1 MEGKITSLTGRRS
14 RPTGAPFRRDGEGL
28 SGEHAGSS
36 VRDFP
41 ENKEGFE
48 MKWQQPT
55 WVGFFVTT
63 LLVVPFL
70 LAGCPKRPEIAETT
84 PKAIGPQGA
93 IAMPGPA
100 LPSPPTVS
108 AVPPT
113 VPAAEEKS
121 PPEVTTA
128 QTPETEAAR
137 EGRVEEAEVPPDQ
150 GAEAPPGAPT
160 APGPGPGEAEVKP
173 GAGVKESEVMPGGS
187 PSAAESELKPETA
200 TPVKESEATPGSEP
214 QAQGAD
220 VGAVPG
226 IATPSG
232 AEPSPGGTASSAPAE
247 PVTAPPVAAA
257 PVESPSGPASPAPA
271 AVAQA
276 PKAPEVSV
284 KDIFFDFDQAMIRD
298 DSKKTLADNVLW
310 LKTNPA
316 SKVSIEGHCD
326 GRGSSEYNL
335 ALGERRAR
343 VTRDFLVAAGIEA
356 NRVNTIS
363 FGKERPFVL
372 GHDESAWKW
381 NRRAHFTF

>member
-1 MEGKITSLTGRRS
+1 MRQKR
-14 RPTGAPFRRDGEGL
+14 
-28 SGEHAGSS
+28 HA
-36 VRDFP
+36 
-41 ENKEGFE
+41 
-48 MKWQQPT
+48 WI
-55 WVGFFVTT
+55 GFFITT

-70 LAGCPKRPEIAETT
+70 LVGCPKRPEIAETS

-100 LPSPPTVS
+100 LPPPPTVS

-113 VPAAEEKS
+113 VLPSEEKS

-128 QTPETEAAR
+128 PTQERETAG
-137 EGRVEEAEVPPDQ
+137 EGRVEEAEVPP
-150 GAEAPPGAPT
+150 GAPT
-160 APGPGPGEAEVKP
+160 APEPGPAEAGVKP
-173 GAGVKESEVMPGGS
+173 GAGVKEADVMSGAS
-187 PSAAESELKPETA
+187 PSAADTEVKPETV
-200 TPVKESEATPGSEP
+200 TPVKEPPTPGSET

-232 AEPSPGGTASSAPAE
+232 AEPAPGGTSPSAPAE

-257 PVESPSGPASPAPA
+257 PIESPSGPA
-271 AVAQA
+271 VAQA
-276 PKAPEVSV
+276 PKRLEVTV
-284 KDIFFDFDQAMIRD
+284 TDIFFDFDQSAIRD

-310 LKTNPA
+310 LRTNPA
-316 SKVSIEGHCD
+316 AKVTIEGHSD
-326 GRGSSEYNL
+326 ERGSSEYNL

-343 VTRDFLVAAGIEA
+343 VTRDFLVATGIEA
-356 NRVNTIS
+356 NRISTIS

-381 NRRAHFTF
+381 NRRAHFTLSTK

>member
-1 MEGKITSLTGRRS
+1 
-14 RPTGAPFRRDGEGL
+14 
-28 SGEHAGSS
+28 
-36 VRDFP
+36 
-41 ENKEGFE
+41 
-48 MKWQQPT
+48 MKRQQPT

-70 LAGCPKRPEIAETT
+70 LVGCPKRPEIAETT

-100 LPSPPTVS
+100 LPPPPTVS

-113 VPAAEEKS
+113 VLAPEEKS

-128 QTPETEAAR
+128 QTQETEAAR

-150 GAEAPPGAPT
+150 GAEAPPGAP
-160 APGPGPGEAEVKP
+160 AAPEPGPAEAGVKP
-173 GAGVKESEVMPGGS
+173 GAGVKETDVMSGAS
-187 PSAAESELKPETA
+187 PSAAESEVKPETA
-200 TPVKESEATPGSEP
+200 TPVKETEAAPGSET
-214 QAQGAD
+214 QAQGAE

-232 AEPSPGGTASSAPAE
+232 AEPSPGGTSPSAPAE
-247 PVTAPPVAAA
+247 PVAAPPVAAA
-257 PVESPSGPASPAPA
+257 AVDSPSSPPPAS

-276 PKAPEVSV
+276 PKAPELTAV
-284 KDIFFDFDQAMIRD
+284 KDIFFDFDQAAIRD
-298 DSKKTLADNVLW
+298 DSRKTLADNVLW
-310 LKTNPA
+310 LRTNPA
-316 SKVSIEGHCD
+316 AKVTIEGHSD
-326 GRGSSEYNL
+326 ERGSSEYNL

-381 NRRAHFTF
+381 NRRAHFTLSTK

>member
-1 MEGKITSLTGRRS
+1 
-14 RPTGAPFRRDGEGL
+14 
-28 SGEHAGSS
+28 
-36 VRDFP
+36 
-41 ENKEGFE
+41 

-70 LAGCPKRPEIAETT
+70 LVGCPKRPEIAETT

-93 IAMPGPA
+93 IAMPGPT
-100 LPSPPTVS
+100 LPPPPTVS

-113 VPAAEEKS
+113 VPAPEEKS

-128 QTPETEAAR
+128 QSQETEAAR

-160 APGPGPGEAEVKP
+160 APEPGPGEAEVKP
-173 GAGVKESEVMPGGS
+173 GTGVKEADVMSGAS
-187 PSAAESELKPETA
+187 PSAAESELKPET
-200 TPVKESEATPGSEP
+200 
-214 QAQGAD
+214 
-220 VGAVPG
+220 
-226 IATPSG
+226 
-232 AEPSPGGTASSAPAE
+232 GGTPPSAPAE

-257 PVESPSGPASPAPA
+257 PVESPSGPA
-271 AVAQA
+271 VAQA
-276 PKAPEVSV
+276 PKAPELTAV

-298 DSKKTLADNVLW
+298 DSKKTMADNVLW

-316 SKVSIEGHCD
+316 AKVTIEGHCD
-326 GRGSSEYNL
+326 ERGSSEYNL

-381 NRRAHFTF
+381 NRRAHFTLSIK

>member
-1 MEGKITSLTGRRS
+1 
-14 RPTGAPFRRDGEGL
+14 
-28 SGEHAGSS
+28 
-36 VRDFP
+36 
-41 ENKEGFE
+41 

-70 LAGCPKRPEIAETT
+70 LVGCPKRPEIAETT

-100 LPSPPTVS
+100 LPTPPTVS

-113 VPAAEEKS
+113 VPALEEKS

-128 QTPETEAAR
+128 QSQETEAAR
-137 EGRVEEAEVPPDQ
+137 EGRVEEAEVPP
-150 GAEAPPGAPT
+150 GAPT
-160 APGPGPGEAEVKP
+160 APEPGPAEAGVKP
-173 GAGVKESEVMPGGS
+173 GAGVKEADVMSGASPAEAEV
-187 PSAAESELKPETA
+187 KPETS
-200 TPVKESEATPGSEP
+200 TPGKEAEAAPGSET
-214 QAQGAD
+214 QAQGAE

-226 IATPSG
+226 IASPSG
-232 AEPSPGGTASSAPAE
+232 AESSFGGTSPSAPAE

-257 PVESPSGPASPAPA
+257 PVESPSGPA
-271 AVAQA
+271 VAQA
-276 PKAPEVSV
+276 PKAPEVAV
-284 KDIFFDFDQAMIRD
+284 KDIFFDFDQALIRD
-298 DSKKTLADNVLW
+298 DSKKTMADNVLW

-316 SKVSIEGHCD
+316 AKVTIEGHCD
-326 GRGSSEYNL
+326 ERGSSEYNL

-381 NRRAHFTF
+381 NRRAHFTLSTK

>member
-1 MEGKITSLTGRRS
+1 
-14 RPTGAPFRRDGEGL
+14 
-28 SGEHAGSS
+28 
-36 VRDFP
+36 
-41 ENKEGFE
+41 

-55 WVGFFVTT
+55 WVGFLVTT

-70 LAGCPKRPEIAETT
+70 LVGCPKRPEIAETT

-100 LPSPPTVS
+100 LPPPPTVS

-113 VPAAEEKS
+113 VPAPEEKS

-128 QTPETEAAR
+128 QTQETEAAR

-150 GAEAPPGAPT
+150 GAETPPGAPT
-160 APGPGPGEAEVKP
+160 APEPGPAEAGVKP
-173 GAGVKESEVMPGGS
+173 GTGVKETDVMSGAS
-187 PSAAESELKPETA
+187 PSAAESEVKPETA
-200 TPVKESEATPGSEP
+200 SPVKEVKETEAAPGSEP
-214 QAQGAD
+214 QAQGAE

-232 AEPSPGGTASSAPAE
+232 AEPSPGGTSLSAPAE
-247 PVTAPPVAAA
+247 PVAAPPVAAPA
-257 PVESPSGPASPAPA
+257 VDSPSSPPPAS

-276 PKAPEVSV
+276 PKAPELTAV
-284 KDIFFDFDQAMIRD
+284 KDIFFDFDQAAIRD

-310 LKTNPA
+310 LRANPA
-316 SKVSIEGHCD
+316 AKVTIEGHSD
-326 GRGSSEYNL
+326 ERGSSEYNL

-381 NRRAHFTF
+381 NRRAHFMLITK

>member
-1 MEGKITSLTGRRS
+1 
-14 RPTGAPFRRDGEGL
+14 
-28 SGEHAGSS
+28 
-36 VRDFP
+36 
-41 ENKEGFE
+41 
-48 MKWQQPT
+48 MKQKRHR

-70 LAGCPKRPEIAETT
+70 LVGCPKRPEIAETT

-100 LPSPPTVS
+100 LPPPPTVS

-113 VPAAEEKS
+113 VPAPEEKS
-121 PPEVTTA
+121 PPEVTAA
-128 QTPETEAAR
+128 QSQETEAAQ
-137 EGRVEEAEVPPDQ
+137 EGRVEEAELQPDQ

-160 APGPGPGEAEVKP
+160 APEPGPAEAGVTP
-173 GAGVKESEVMPGGS
+173 GAGVKETDVMPGAS
-187 PSAAESELKPETA
+187 PSAAESEVKPET
-200 TPVKESEATPGSEP
+200 TSPVKEVKETEAAPGSEP
-214 QAQGAD
+214 QAQGAE

-232 AEPSPGGTASSAPAE
+232 AEPSPGDTSPSAPAE
-247 PVTAPPVAAA
+247 PVAAPPVAAPA
-257 PVESPSGPASPAPA
+257 VDSPPSPPPAS

-276 PKAPEVSV
+276 PKAPELTAV
-284 KDIFFDFDQAMIRD
+284 KDIFFDFDQAAIRD

-310 LKTNPA
+310 LRTNPA
-316 SKVSIEGHCD
+316 AKVTIEGHSD
-326 GRGSSEYNL
+326 ERGSSEYNL

-381 NRRAHFTF
+381 NRRAHFMLSPK

>member
-1 MEGKITSLTGRRS
+1 
-14 RPTGAPFRRDGEGL
+14 
-28 SGEHAGSS
+28 
-36 VRDFP
+36 
-41 ENKEGFE
+41 
-48 MKWQQPT
+48 MKQKRHR
-55 WVGFFVTT
+55 WVGVFVTI

-70 LAGCPKRPEIAETT
+70 LVGCPKRPEIAETT

-100 LPSPPTVS
+100 LPPPPTVS

-113 VPAAEEKS
+113 VLAPEEKS

-128 QTPETEAAR
+128 QTQETEAAR
-137 EGRVEEAEVPPDQ
+137 EGRVEEAEV
-150 GAEAPPGAPT
+150 
-160 APGPGPGEAEVKP
+160 APGSPAVPEPGPGEAEVKP
-173 GAGVKESEVMPGGS
+173 GTGVKEADVMSGAS
-187 PSAAESELKPETA
+187 PSAADTEVKPET
-200 TPVKESEATPGSEP
+200 EAAPGSET
-214 QAQGAD
+214 QAQGAE

-226 IATPSG
+226 IAAPSG
-232 AEPSPGGTASSAPAE
+232 AEPSPGGTSPSAPAE

-257 PVESPSGPASPAPA
+257 PVESPSGPA
-271 AVAQA
+271 VAQA
-276 PKAPEVSV
+276 PKGLDVTV

-298 DSKKTLADNVLW
+298 DSKKTMADNVLW

-316 SKVSIEGHCD
+316 AKVTIEGHCD
-326 GRGSSEYNL
+326 ERGSSEYNL

-381 NRRAHFTF
+381 NRRAHFTLSTK

>member
-1 MEGKITSLTGRRS
+1 MARASVASMRDLLEGISRR
-14 RPTGAPFRRDGEGL
+14 T
-28 SGEHAGSS
+28 
-36 VRDFP
+36 
-41 ENKEGFE
+41 KEGFE

-70 LAGCPKRPEIAETT
+70 LVGCPKRPEIAETT

-93 IAMPGPA
+93 IAMPGPT
-100 LPSPPTVS
+100 LPPPPTVS

-113 VPAAEEKS
+113 VPAPDEKS
-121 PPEVTTA
+121 PTEVAAA
-128 QTPETEAAR
+128 QA
-137 EGRVEEAEVPPDQ
+137 EEAEKAPDAGIQEADAPQ
-150 GAEAPPGAPT
+150 GTLTASEPGTGEADVKSR
-160 APGPGPGEAEVKP
+160 AEVK
-173 GAGVKESEVMPGGS
+173 
-187 PSAAESELKPETA
+187 ESELKPEDPSA
-200 TPVKESEATPGSEP
+200 TMEPEAKPEPPGSE
-214 QAQGAD
+214 AQGAD

-257 PVESPSGPASPAPA
+257 PVESPSGPA
-271 AVAQA
+271 VAQA

-298 DSKKTLADNVLW
+298 DSKKTMADNVLW

-316 SKVSIEGHCD
+316 SKVTIEGHCD
-326 GRGSSEYNL
+326 ERGSSEYNL

-343 VTRDFLVAAGIEA
+343 VTRDFLVAAGIAA

-372 GHDESAWKW
+372 GHDESAWMW
-381 NRRAHFTF
+381 NRRAHFTLSTK

>member
-1 MEGKITSLTGRRS
+1 
-14 RPTGAPFRRDGEGL
+14 
-28 SGEHAGSS
+28 
-36 VRDFP
+36 
-41 ENKEGFE
+41 
-48 MKWQQPT
+48 MKQKRHR

-70 LAGCPKRPEIAETT
+70 LVGCPKRPEIAETT

-100 LPSPPTVS
+100 LSPPPTVS

-113 VPAAEEKS
+113 VLAPEEKS

-128 QTPETEAAR
+128 QTQETEAAR
-137 EGRVEEAEVPPDQ
+137 EGRVEEAEAAPDQ

-160 APGPGPGEAEVKP
+160 APEPGPGEAEVKP
-173 GAGVKESEVMPGGS
+173 GTGVKEADVMSGDS
-187 PSAAESELKPETA
+187 PSAAESEPKPETP
-200 TPVKESEATPGSEP
+200 TPVKEAEATPGSETL
-214 QAQGAD
+214 AQGAE

-226 IATPSG
+226 VATPSG
-232 AEPSPGGTASSAPAE
+232 AEPSPGGTPPSAPAE

-257 PVESPSGPASPAPA
+257 PVEPPSGP

-276 PKAPEVSV
+276 PKAPEVTV
-284 KDIFFDFDQAMIRD
+284 KDIFFDFDQAAIRD
-298 DSKKTLADNVLW
+298 DSKKTMADNVLW
-310 LKTNPA
+310 LRTNPA
-316 SKVSIEGHCD
+316 AKVTIEGHCD
-326 GRGSSEYNL
+326 ERGSSEYNL

-343 VTRDFLVAAGIEA
+343 ATRDFLVAAGIEA

-381 NRRAHFTF
+381 NRRAHFSLSTK

>member
-1 MEGKITSLTGRRS
+1 
-14 RPTGAPFRRDGEGL
+14 
-28 SGEHAGSS
+28 
-36 VRDFP
+36 
-41 ENKEGFE
+41 
-48 MKWQQPT
+48 MKQKRHK

-70 LAGCPKRPEIAETT
+70 LVGCPKRPEIAETT

-100 LPSPPTVS
+100 LPPPPTVS

-113 VPAAEEKS
+113 VLAPEEKS

-128 QTPETEAAR
+128 QTQELETAG
-137 EGRVEEAEVPPDQ
+137 EGRVEEAEVPP
-150 GAEAPPGAPT
+150 GAPT
-160 APGPGPGEAEVKP
+160 APEPGPAEAGVKP
-173 GAGVKESEVMPGGS
+173 GAGVKETDVMSGAS
-187 PSAAESELKPETA
+187 PSAAESEVKPETP
-200 TPVKESEATPGSEP
+200 TPVKETEAAPGSET
-214 QAQGAD
+214 QAQGAE

-226 IATPSG
+226 IAAPSG
-232 AEPSPGGTASSAPAE
+232 AEPSPGGTSPSAPAE

-257 PVESPSGPASPAPA
+257 TVESPSGPA
-271 AVAQA
+271 VAQA
-276 PKAPEVSV
+276 PKGLDVTV
-284 KDIFFDFDQAMIRD
+284 KDIFFDFDQAAIRD
-298 DSKKTLADNVLW
+298 DAKKTLADNVLW
-310 LKTNPA
+310 LRTNPA
-316 SKVSIEGHCD
+316 AKVTIEGHSD
-326 GRGSSEYNL
+326 ERGSSEYNL

-381 NRRAHFTF
+381 NRRAHFTLSTK

>member
-1 MEGKITSLTGRRS
+1 MKRKRQTW
-14 RPTGAPFRRDGEGL
+14 
-28 SGEHAGSS
+28 AG
-36 VRDFP
+36 
-41 ENKEGFE
+41 
-48 MKWQQPT
+48 
-55 WVGFFVTT
+55 FVVTI

-70 LAGCPKRPEIAETT
+70 LVGCPKRPEIAETT

-93 IAMPGPA
+93 IAMPGPT
-100 LPSPPTVS
+100 LPPPPTVS

-113 VPAAEEKS
+113 VLAPEEKS

-128 QTPETEAAR
+128 QSQETEAAR

-160 APGPGPGEAEVKP
+160 APEPGPGEAEVKP
-173 GAGVKESEVMPGGS
+173 GTGVKEADVMSGAS
-187 PSAAESELKPETA
+187 PSAAESELKPETP
-200 TPVKESEATPGSEP
+200 TPVKEAEATPGSET
-214 QAQGAD
+214 QAQGAE

-232 AEPSPGGTASSAPAE
+232 AEPSPGGTSPAAPAE

-257 PVESPSGPASPAPA
+257 PVEPPSGP

-276 PKAPEVSV
+276 PKAPEVTV
-284 KDIFFDFDQAMIRD
+284 KDIFFDFDQAAIRD
-298 DSKKTLADNVLW
+298 DSKKTMADNVLW
-310 LKTNPA
+310 LTTNPA
-316 SKVSIEGHCD
+316 AKVTIEGHCD
-326 GRGSSEYNL
+326 ERGSSEYNL

-381 NRRAHFTF
+381 NRRAHFSLSTK

>member
-1 MEGKITSLTGRRS
+1 MNQKR
-14 RPTGAPFRRDGEGL
+14 
-28 SGEHAGSS
+28 
-36 VRDFP
+36 
-41 ENKEGFE
+41 
-48 MKWQQPT
+48 QT
-55 WVGFFVTT
+55 WVGFFTAT

-70 LAGCPKRPEIAETT
+70 LVGCPKRPEIAETT

-100 LPSPPTVS
+100 LPPPPTVS

-113 VPAAEEKS
+113 VPAPEEKS

-128 QTPETEAAR
+128 QSQETEAAR
-137 EGRVEEAEVPPDQ
+137 EGRVEEAEVPLDQ
-150 GAEAPPGAPT
+150 GADAPPVAPAAPKPGSGEAEVRPGAGVKESDVK
-160 APGPGPGEAEVKP
+160 PGAGMKEAEVKP
-173 GAGVKESEVMPGGS
+173 GALPAGMEPEVKPEPPPTVKEAE
-187 PSAAESELKPETA
+187 AAPESEPR
-200 TPVKESEATPGSEP
+200 
-214 QAQGAD
+214 AQGAD

-226 IATPSG
+226 IVTPSG
-232 AEPSPGGTASSAPAE
+232 AEPSPGGTSPSAPAE
-247 PVTAPPVAAA
+247 PVAAPPVAAPA
-257 PVESPSGPASPAPA
+257 VDSPSSPPPAS

-276 PKAPEVSV
+276 PKAPEITV

-298 DSKKTLADNVLW
+298 DSKKTMADNVLW

-316 SKVSIEGHCD
+316 AKVTIEGHCD
-326 GRGSSEYNL
+326 ERGSSEYNL

-381 NRRAHFTF
+381 NRRAHFTLSTK

>member
-1 MEGKITSLTGRRS
+1 
-14 RPTGAPFRRDGEGL
+14 
-28 SGEHAGSS
+28 
-36 VRDFP
+36 
-41 ENKEGFE
+41 
-48 MKWQQPT
+48 MKRQQPT
-55 WVGFFVTT
+55 WVGFLITT
-63 LLVVPFL
+63 LLVVPFFL
-70 LAGCPKRPEIAETT
+70 VGCPKRPEIAETT

-93 IAMPGPA
+93 IAMPGPT
-100 LPSPPTVS
+100 LPPPPTVS

-113 VPAAEEKS
+113 VPAPEEKS

-128 QTPETEAAR
+128 QAQEGETER
-137 EGRVEEAEVPPDQ
+137 EGRVGEAEVAPDQ
-150 GAEAPPGAPT
+150 GAEAPQ
-160 APGPGPGEAEVKP
+160 PGPGEAEVKP
-173 GAGVKESEVMPGGS
+173 GAGVKESEVMPGAS
-187 PSAAESELKPETA
+187 SSAGDAEVRSE
-200 TPVKESEATPGSEP
+200 TPIKEPEATSGSEP

-220 VGAVPG
+220 AGAVPG

-257 PVESPSGPASPAPA
+257 PVESPSGP

-316 SKVSIEGHCD
+316 SKVTIEGHCD
-326 GRGSSEYNL
+326 ERGSSEYNL

-381 NRRAHFTF
+381 NRRAHFTFSTK

>member
-1 MEGKITSLTGRRS
+1 
-14 RPTGAPFRRDGEGL
+14 
-28 SGEHAGSS
+28 
-36 VRDFP
+36 
-41 ENKEGFE
+41 
-48 MKWQQPT
+48 MKQKRYR

-70 LAGCPKRPEIAETT
+70 LVGCPKRPEIAETT

-100 LPSPPTVS
+100 LPPPPTVS

-113 VPAAEEKS
+113 VPALEEKS

-128 QTPETEAAR
+128 QSQETEAAR

-150 GAEAPPGAPT
+150 GAEAPPGAPA
-160 APGPGPGEAEVKP
+160 APKPGPGEAEVKP
-173 GAGVKESEVMPGGS
+173 GAGVKESEVKPGAS
-187 PSAAESELKPETA
+187 PSAAETEVKPETP
-200 TPVKESEATPGSEP
+200 TPVKEAAAAPGSETE
-214 QAQGAD
+214 AQGAE

-226 IATPSG
+226 IATPS
-232 AEPSPGGTASSAPAE
+232 ASEPSPGVGSPSAPAE
-247 PVTAPPVAAA
+247 PVAALPVAAPA
-257 PVESPSGPASPAPA
+257 VDSPSSPPPASV
-271 AVAQA
+271 VAQA
-276 PKAPEVSV
+276 PKAPELTAV

-298 DSKKTLADNVLW
+298 DSKKTMADNVLW

-316 SKVSIEGHCD
+316 AKVTIEGHCD
-326 GRGSSEYNL
+326 ERGSSEYNL

-381 NRRAHFTF
+381 NRRAHFTLSTK

>member
-1 MEGKITSLTGRRS
+1 
-14 RPTGAPFRRDGEGL
+14 
-28 SGEHAGSS
+28 
-36 VRDFP
+36 
-41 ENKEGFE
+41 
-48 MKWQQPT
+48 MKRQQPT

-70 LAGCPKRPEIAETT
+70 LVGCPKRPEIAETT

-93 IAMPGPA
+93 IAMPGPT
-100 LPSPPTVS
+100 LPPPPTVS

-113 VPAAEEKS
+113 VLAPEEKA
-121 PPEVTTA
+121 PPEVTTV
-128 QTPETEAAR
+128 QSQETEAAR
-137 EGRVEEAEVPPDQ
+137 EGRVEEAEVKPGTGVKEADVMSGASPSEAQ
-150 GAEAPPGAPT
+150 GAE
-160 APGPGPGEAEVKP
+160 
-173 GAGVKESEVMPGGS
+173 
-187 PSAAESELKPETA
+187 
-200 TPVKESEATPGSEP
+200 
-214 QAQGAD
+214 

-232 AEPSPGGTASSAPAE
+232 AEPSSGGTSPSAPAE

-257 PVESPSGPASPAPA
+257 PVESPSGPA
-271 AVAQA
+271 VAQA
-276 PKAPEVSV
+276 PKAPEVTV

-298 DSKKTLADNVLW
+298 DSKKTMADNVLW

-316 SKVSIEGHCD
+316 AKVTIEGHCD
-326 GRGSSEYNL
+326 ERGSSEYNL

-381 NRRAHFTF
+381 NRRAHFMLSTK